1 MKNGMKDMSLTG
13 IHCLL
18 ECQMKKLGIRADQA
32 PAQSDWEKLLASI
45 SRTYIQ
51 AEQERHLL
59 GHSLEVS
66 SAKMQKLNDGL
77 RKGTE
82 DQLKA
87 KRVQASEQLFAA
99 QERAHVALQ
108 SIGDAVITAGTSGL
122 IEFMNPVA
130 KKILGWNDDAIG
142 VPVGIVFRTI
152 GHTDEPRVD
161 PVVSAM
167 RKGRVY
173 SIEPG
178 TYLVNRNLHEIAID
192 GSVAPLKNRCG
203 ESGGCVVVFRDTT
216 EASALHSRLEHQ
228 AQHDMLTGLYNRY
241 RFEESLK
248 TLVSSVKNNNS
259 RHAMLYMDLDQFKII
274 NDTCGHLVG
283 DQLLKQI
290 SELLSSRTRVTD
302 TLARLGGDEFAL
314 LLKNCSLITA
324 RDIAESIAEFIREMR
339 FSWDEK
345 LFKVGVSI
353 GLVEITHKTESADA
367 VMSAAD
373 VACYA
378 AKEKGRNRIHVMEAG
393 DSLLKERRGEMDWAS
408 RITYALDHNQF
419 VLYKQSVVPV
429 TAGQDEGEH
438 FEVLVRLQEPD
449 GEIIPPGAFIPAAE
463 RYQLMASIDRWVI
476 HNTLRL
482 LSQNR
487 DVLRNTSTCAINLS
501 GNSLSENGLLD
512 FIKSQVREFDIPFSK
527 LCFEITETS
536 AIADLANVR
545 KLIDNL
551 HSYGCRFSLDDFGSG
566 LSSFAYLK
574 ELPVDYLKIDG
585 FFVKDIV
592 YDSMDLAM
600 VEAINQVGHALGIR
614 TIAEFV
620 ENEDILQLLRDI
632 GVDYAQGYGI
642 EKPSPLLPLVEVVAQ
657 PA

>member
-1 MKNGMKDMSLTG
+1 MPLTD

-18 ECQMKKLGIRADQA
+18 RRQMKKLGIREDEA
-32 PAQSDWEKLLASI
+32 PARADWEELLACI
-45 SRTYIQ
+45 SRTYHQ
-51 AEQERHLL
+51 AEQERYLL
-59 GHSLEVS
+59 EHSLEVS
-66 SAKMQKLNDGL
+66 SAEMQQLNRVI
-77 RKGTE
+77 RKGAE
-82 DQLKA
+82 DQL
-87 KRVQASEQLFAA
+87 RTERLQASEQLFAA

-108 SIGDAVITAGTSGL
+108 SIGDAVITADMSGL

-130 KKILGWNDDAIG
+130 KKLLGWTDDATG
-142 VPVGIVFRTI
+142 VPIGIVFRTI
-152 GHTDEPRVD
+152 SHSDESRAD
-161 PVVSAM
+161 PVISAM
-167 RKGRVY
+167 RNGQVFP
-173 SIEPG
+173 IEPS

-192 GSVAPLKNRCG
+192 GSVAPLRNHCG
-203 ESGGCVVVFRDTT
+203 ESSGCVVVFRDST

-241 RFEESLK
+241 RFEESLNE
-248 TLVSSVKNNNS
+248 LIGSVQNNDS

-283 DQLLKQI
+283 DQLLKQV
-290 SELLSSRTRVTD
+290 SELLGSRTRVTD

-324 RDIAESIAEFIREMR
+324 RDIAESISEFIREMR

-353 GLVEITHKTESADA
+353 GLVEITAKTESADA

-393 DSLLKERRGEMDWAS
+393 DSLLTERRGEMDWAS
-408 RITYALDHNQF
+408 RITHALDHNQF
-419 VLYKQSVVPV
+419 VLYKQAVVPV
-429 TAGQDEGEH
+429 TPGQDEGDH
-438 FEVLVRLQEPD
+438 FEVLVRLQEPN
-449 GEIIPPGAFIPAAE
+449 GKIVPPGAFIPAAE
-463 RYQLMASIDRWVI
+463 RYQLMSSIDRWVI

-487 DVLRNTSTCAINLS
+487 DVLQKTSSCAINLS
-501 GNSLSENGLLD
+501 GNSLSESGLLD
-512 FIKSQVREFDIPFSK
+512 FIKSQVRKFDIPFSK

-551 HSYGCRFSLDDFGSG
+551 HNYGCRFSLDDFGSG

-585 FFVKDIV
+585 YFVKDIV

-600 VEAINQVGHALGIR
+600 VEAINQVGHAMDIR
-614 TIAEFV
+614 TIAECV
-620 ENEDILQLLRDI
+620 ENEEILQLLRDI